1 MKPKTQGLIAINVAA
16 VIFGAAALY
25 GKLNVSP
32 FWIVAIRSVYACFV
46 LAGVCWVLRSFVWPS
61 RALIPSLL
69 WTGAILGVHWV
80 TFFFSVQW
88 AGVAISTLT
97 FSTFPM
103 FTLFIESA
111 QTRRRPRWEQMLAV
125 LAIVI
130 AVGLL
135 VDVHAGMRSVAGTII
150 GLFSAV
156 MFSFFGAISKP
167 LAHQM
172 PAPAVSLFQNAII
185 ALLFLPL
192 SFITP
197 GPSPQGI
204 DWFWLF
210 LLGSVSTGLM
220 HQLYFYALRRLSA
233 STCGGFVALEPVYAI
248 LFAAV
253 LFNETISPLIAISAP
268 LIVAASFVLARSEPI
283 VTPTQAA

>member
-1 MKPKTQGLIAINVAA
+1 MRPKTQGLIAINVAA

-25 GKLNVSP
+25 GKMNVSP
-32 FWIVAIRSVYACFV
+32 FWIVAIRSVYACLV
-46 LAGVCWVLRSFVWPS
+46 LAGVCGVLRCFVWPS
-61 RALIPSLL
+61 RHLIPNLI
-69 WTGAILGVHWV
+69 WTGAILGIHWV

-97 FSTFPM
+97 FATFPM
-103 FTLFIESA
+103 FTLFIENVQA
-111 QTRRRPRWEQMLAV
+111 RRAPRWEQMLAV
-125 LAIVI
+125 IAIVI
-130 AVGLL
+130 AVALL
-135 VDVHAGMRSVAGTII
+135 VDVHAEKRALGGTII

-156 MFSFFGAISKP
+156 MFSLFGAISKP

-172 PAPAVSLFQNAII
+172 PAPAVSLFQNAVI
-185 ALLFLPL
+185 ALLFLPA

-197 GPSPQGI
+197 GPSPHGM

-248 LFAAV
+248 LFAAI
-253 LFNETISPLIAISAP
+253 LFNEAISPLIAISGP
-268 LIVAASFVLARSEPI
+268 LIIGASFVLARSEHVPS
-283 VTPTQAA
+283 PTQAA